1 MLADY
6 RCNEIKTNILAENE
20 GKIREFLNLATSNDI
35 ANFKEQVNELSDA
48 IVRQYENTANNY
60 LEERFKHYRGE
71 LVNYLSERF
80 HIAFV
85 NQTKRL
91 IPSSQKLLRKDLE
104 KALKDSK
111 SKASAFFLLLKYK
124 IGSLECKLFRRE
136 FRWSDGE

>member
-20 GKIREFLNLATSNDI
+20 GKIREFLNLATLNDI

-48 IVRQYENTANNY
+48 IVKHYEITANNY

-91 IPSSQKLLRKDLE
+91 IPISQKLFRNDLE

-111 SKASAFFLLLKYK
+111 LNSLSFLSFIKTK
-124 IGSLECKLFRRE
+124 NKK
-136 FRWSDGE
+136 